1 MFGAIPVFI
10 SIILDFLRIALHYY
24 AVINVIFHYCTIS
37 MRDMG
42 NRNMVKSTTKCQ
54 GIHGARKGHPV
65 YTTESQ
71 KITDK

>member
-1 MFGAIPVFI
+1 
-10 SIILDFLRIALHYY
+10 
-24 AVINVIFHYCTIS
+24 

-71 KITDK
+71 KITDKWTKTENQWPWKVI